1 VQNMINIS
9 LVLHLLLKEND
20 FCHTQSFQQP
30 LPLSLAFSLNMVN
43 KQLLNPQNIV
53 IIGASNDTKKPGG
66 NMLKNIISERFSG
79 GLSVVNPKE
88 EKVQGIKSYSEVK
101 EIPQT
106 ELAILAIPAKFC
118 LETIKILAEEK
129 NTKAFI
135 IISAGFGEAG
145 EKGKEWEQQIK
156 ATVDSVNGC
165 LIGPNCIGVITENY
179 KGVFTAPVPQ
189 FNPKGCDL
197 ISGSGATAVF
207 IMEAGMSLGVSFANV
222 FSVGNAAQTS
232 VEDILEYMDTHFDAK
247 TDSLIKLLYLETIS
261 NPKKLLKHASSLIKK
276 GAKIAAIKAGS
287 TAEGSRAATSHTGAI
302 ASSDMTVRAL
312 FNKAGI
318 VYCSSR
324 EELLSVASIFNYKKL
339 VGKNIA
345 IITHAGGSA
354 VMLADELSK
363 GGLKVPEISG
373 PDAEKLKS
381 FLYPGTSVSNPIDF
395 LATGTAEQL
404 GIIIDYCEH
413 KFENIDAMVVVF
425 GSSGLFDVENV
436 YNVLSVKLKIC
447 KKPIFPVLP
456 SVVNAQREIQ
466 SFLKKGHINFPD
478 EVVLGK
484 ALSQV
489 FNTPEPISEQIALP
503 NIDVEKIRS
512 IIDNASEG
520 YINAAQTEQL
530 LDAAGIPRVME
541 IVENSKEKLLI
552 AIEKIE
558 FPVVMKVVGPLHKS
572 DAKGVVMN
580 ITSKEVVSDTFD
592 MLMKIDSATAV
603 MVQPQLAGLE
613 LFVGVTKEPGFNHT
627 ILCGLGGI
635 FIEVLNDVAAG
646 LSPISKDEAQKMVQS
661 LRGYKLIQG
670 ARGQEGVNENQF
682 VEIIQRLSALVEA
695 APEITEMD
703 INPLIGTHK
712 TITAVDARIRVG

>member
-1 VQNMINIS
+1 MI
-9 LVLHLLLKEND
+9 
-20 FCHTQSFQQP
+20 
-30 LPLSLAFSLNMVN
+30 N
-43 KQLLNPQNIV
+43 KQLLQPNSIV

-66 NMLKNIISERFSG
+66 NMLKNIISGGYSG
-79 GLSVVNPKE
+79 DLSVVNPKE
-88 EKVQGIKSYSEVK
+88 EKVQGIKCYSEVK

-118 LETIKILAEEK
+118 PDVVKILIEEK
-129 NTKAFI
+129 STKAFI

-145 EKGKEWEQQIK
+145 ENGKEWGKQIK
-156 ATVDSVNGC
+156 TTVDSVNGC

-207 IMEAGMSLGVSFANV
+207 IMEAGMALGVSFANV
-222 FSVGNAAQTS
+222 FSVGNAVQTS
-232 VEDILEYMDTHFDAK
+232 VEDILEYMDTHFNPK
-247 TDSLIKLLYLETIS
+247 TDPIVKLLYLETVS
-261 NPKKLLKHASSLIKK
+261 NPMKLLKHASSLIKK

-287 TAEGSRAATSHTGAI
+287 TLEGSRAATSHTGAI

-339 VGKNIA
+339 EGKNIA

-381 FLYPGTSVSNPIDF
+381 FLYPGSSVSNPIDF

-413 KFENIDAMVVVF
+413 KFENIDAMAVVF
-425 GSSGLFDVENV
+425 GSPGLFDVENV
-436 YNVLSVKLKIC
+436 YNVLSVKLEIC

-489 FNTPEPISEQIALP
+489 FNTPEPTSEKITLP
-503 NIDVEKIRS
+503 NIDVQKIRS
-512 IIDNASEG
+512 VIDNASEG
-520 YINAAQTEQL
+520 YLNANQTEKL
-530 LDAAGIPRVME
+530 LDAAGISRVME
-541 IVENSKEKLLI
+541 IVENSKEAIII
-552 AIEKIE
+552 AMGAMD

-572 DAKGVVMN
+572 DAKGVILN
-580 ITSKEVVSDTFD
+580 ITSKEEVSKTFD
-592 MLMKIDSATAV
+592 FLMKIDSATAV

-613 LFVGVTKEPGFNHT
+613 LFVGVLKEPNFNHT
-627 ILCGLGGI
+627 ILCGLGGV
-635 FIEVLNDVAAG
+635 FIEVLNDVSAG
-646 LSPISKDEAQKMVQS
+646 LSPISKEEAEKMVKS

-670 ARGQEGVNENQF
+670 ARGQEGANEAIF
-682 VEIIQRLSALVEA
+682 VDIIQRLSVLVAA
-695 APEITEMD
+695 APEIIEMD
-703 INPLIGTHK
+703 INPLIGTQRA
-712 TITAVDARIRVG
+712 ITAVDARIKIG

>member
-1 VQNMINIS
+1 MI
-9 LVLHLLLKEND
+9 
-20 FCHTQSFQQP
+20 
-30 LPLSLAFSLNMVN
+30 N
-43 KQLLNPQNIV
+43 KQLLKPKSIV

-66 NMLKNIISERFSG
+66 NMLKNIISGSFKGE
-79 GLSVVNPKE
+79 LSVVNPKE

-101 EIPQT
+101 EISQT
-106 ELAILAIPAKFC
+106 ELAILAIPAKYC
-118 LETIKILAEEK
+118 AGTIKILAEEK

-145 EKGKEWEQQIK
+145 ETGKQLEQEIAQ
-156 ATVDSVNGC
+156 TVEGVGGC

-179 KGVFTAPVPQ
+179 KGVFTAPVPK
-189 FNPKGCDL
+189 FNPQGCDL

-207 IMEAGMSLGVSFANV
+207 IMEAGMALGVSFANV
-222 FSVGNAAQTS
+222 FSVGNGAQTS
-232 VEDILEYMDTHFDAK
+232 VEDILEYMDNHFNLE
-247 TDSLIKLLYLETIS
+247 TDPLIKLLYLETIS

-339 VGKNIA
+339 EGKNIA

-381 FLYPGTSVSNPIDF
+381 FLYPGSSVSNPIDF

-413 KFENIDAMVVVF
+413 KFENIDAMAVVF
-425 GSSGLFDVENV
+425 GSPGLFDVENV
-436 YNVLSVKLKIC
+436 YNVLSVKLEIC

-466 SFLKKGHINFPD
+466 SFLRKGHINFPD

-489 FNTPEPISEQIALP
+489 FNTPEPISEEISLP
-503 NIDVEKIRS
+503 KIDIEKIRS
-512 IIDNASEG
+512 IIENASEG
-520 YINAAQTEQL
+520 YLNAAQTEKL
-530 LDAAGIPRVME
+530 LDAAGIPRVIE
-541 IVENSKEKLLI
+541 IVENSKE
-552 AIEKIE
+552 AIHSKMGSMD

-572 DAKGVVMN
+572 DAKGVVLN
-580 ITSKEVVSDTFD
+580 ITSKEEVSETFD
-592 MLMKIDSATAV
+592 LLMKIDSATAV

-670 ARGQEGVNENQF
+670 ARGQEGVDENQF

-703 INPLIGTHK
+703 LNPLIGTQRA
-712 TITAVDARIRVG
+712 ITAVDARVRIG

>member
-1 VQNMINIS
+1 
-9 LVLHLLLKEND
+9 
-20 FCHTQSFQQP
+20 
-30 LPLSLAFSLNMVN
+30 MVN
-43 KQLLNPQNIV
+43 NQLLNPKSIA

-66 NMLKNIISERFSG
+66 NMLKNILAG
-79 GLSVVNPKE
+79 GFAGNLYAVNPKE
-88 EKVQGIKSYSEVK
+88 ERVQGIKSFSEVM

-106 ELAILAIPAKFC
+106 DLAILAIPAKYC
-118 LETIKILAEEK
+118 PETVKILAEEK

-145 EKGKEWEQQIK
+145 EQGKQWEQQIVS
-156 ATVDSVNGC
+156 TVNSVDGC

-207 IMEAGMSLGVSFANV
+207 IMEAGMALGVSFENV
-222 FSVGNAAQTS
+222 FSVGNAAQTG
-232 VEDILEYMDTHFDAK
+232 VEDILENMDENFNAK
-247 TDSLIKLLYLETIS
+247 KDPLIKLLYLETIS
-261 NPKKLLKHASSLIKK
+261 NPQKLLKHASSLIKK

-312 FNKAGI
+312 FHKAGI

-339 VGKNIA
+339 EGKNIA

-373 PDAEKLKS
+373 PDAEKLKT
-381 FLYPGTSVSNPIDF
+381 FLYPGSSVANPIDF

-413 KFENIDAMVVVF
+413 KFDNIDAMAVVF
-425 GSSGLFDVENV
+425 GSPGLFDVENV
-436 YNVLSVKLKIC
+436 YNVLSVKLEIC
-447 KKPIFPVLP
+447 NKPIFPVLP
-456 SVVNAQREIQ
+456 SVINAQREIQ

-489 FNTPEPISEQIALP
+489 FNTPEPVSEAISLAK
-503 NIDVEKIRS
+503 IDIEKIRGV
-512 IIDNASEG
+512 IDTASEG
-520 YINAAQTEQL
+520 YLNAAQTQKL
-530 LDAAGIPRVME
+530 LDAAGIPRVTE
-541 IVENSKEKLLI
+541 LVENSKEKLL
-552 AIEKIE
+552 AAMDAME

-572 DAKGVVMN
+572 DAKGVVLN
-580 ITSKEVVSDTFD
+580 ITSKEEVSKTFD
-592 MLMKIDSATAV
+592 RLMQIDSATAV

-613 LFVGVTKEPGFNHT
+613 LFVGVMKEPGFNHT

-635 FIEVLNDVAAG
+635 FIEVLNDVSAG
-646 LSPISKDEAQKMVQS
+646 LSPISNNEAQQMVQS

-670 ARGQEGVNENQF
+670 ARGREGVDENQF

-695 APEITEMD
+695 APEIMEMD
-703 INPLIGTHK
+703 INPLIGTRK
-712 TITAVDARIRVG
+712 NIVAVDARVRVGH